1 MSTPAFWLNN
11 SSARWTAVPVP
22 DDAKLYLPGLA
33 FSSAMNSRKSL
44 TGRVGETIMT
54 GAKRVTI
61 ETGARS
67 RIQSYGSLSVTAAW
81 TMPGVE

>member
-1 MSTPAFWLNN
+1 
-11 SSARWTAVPVP
+11 
-22 DDAKLYLPGLA
+22 
-33 FSSAMNSRKSL
+33 MNSRKSL

-54 GAKRVTI
+54 GANRVTI

-81 TMPGVE
+81 TMPVVE